1 LIHAGHRLSD
11 VMEYTVAQ
19 MEAFLAAE
27 DRRMRDHL
35 GLLLAVT
42 AVATQGDKRSIENL
56 QRELERDD

>member
-1 LIHAGHRLSD
+1 
-11 VMEYTVAQ
+11 MEYTVAQ